1 MEFYVLYN
9 YIYLSRII
17 YLSLWIDYSGDKFYG
32 VNDMDVDNYLYWR
45 KIFILIRSIN
55 LVGFYFCI
63 LVCFIFYILV

>member
-55 LVGFYFCI
+55 LVGFYF
-63 LVCFIFYILV
+63 IFYILV